1 MTVTA
6 QAALGVP
13 MNLSGLTPPEPFR
26 WFPYLGARH
35 AVPRRPVRPGTR
47 IESLCVDGLVVPDV
61 EPPKYP
67 DWLWPECAECDS
79 KWREKT
85 GRPQRPQ
92 LPALSRA
99 FGARP

>member
-6 QAALGVP
+6 QAVFNAP

-35 AVPRRPVRPGTR
+35 AIPRRPMLQGCQ
-47 IESLCVDGLVVPDV
+47 IETLCGDGLVVPDV

-67 DWLWPECAECDS
+67 DWLWPECAKCDS
-79 KWREKT
+79 EWRQKT

-92 LPALSRA
+92 LPAPSGTSGTRS
-99 FGARP
+99 